1 MISKT
6 EIIKISNSLE
16 LLPHVVEKDYVLG
29 WLLWGIDNH
38 PYLRE
43 SWLFKGGTCLRKCF
57 FETYRYS
64 EDLDFTLT
72 NTSHVDEGFLWSV
85 FSELTNRVY
94 RQSAIEFPINARK
107 VEIYH
112 SPIGRLNCQVRVG
125 YQGPV
130 SPRGRNVP
138 RIKLDLTADECVV
151 LQSERN
157 PVIHP
162 YNDSPDK
169 GFSISTYSY
178 VELFGEKVRALAD
191 RARPRD
197 LYDVINLY
205 RNTTLLP
212 TPEALFDVLVQ
223 KCAFKQIE
231 VPGFEDVEAH
241 RALLENSWEQMLVH
255 QLSSVPSFSSYWS
268 ELVSFFDW
276 LYSRT
281 S

>member
-6 EIIKISNSLE
+6 EIIKISSSLE
-16 LLPHVVEKDYVLG
+16 LSPHVVEKDYVLG

-38 PYLRE
+38 PILRD

-72 NTSHVDEGFLWSV
+72 NKSHMDEDFLRSV
-85 FSELTNRVY
+85 FSEVSDRVY

-107 VEIYH
+107 IEIYH
-112 SPIGRLNCQVRVG
+112 SPNGRLNSQVRVG

-157 PVIHP
+157 PVIHQ
-162 YNDSPDK
+162 YEDSPDN
-169 GFSISTYSY
+169 GISISTYSY

-205 RNTTLLP
+205 RNTALLP
-212 TPEALFDVLVQ
+212 TAGALFDVLVE
-223 KCAFKQIE
+223 KCAFKQID
-231 VPGFEDVEAH
+231 VPSFANVETH
-241 RALLENSWEQMLVH
+241 RKLLENSWEQMLAH
-255 QLSSVPSFSSYWS
+255 QLSRIPSFSGYWV
-268 ELVSFFDW
+268 ELEDFFNW
-276 LYSRT
+276 LYSRN